1 MKKNFDLWVH
11 DHPTLKKIILEL
23 KIAILVI
30 IATVSN
36 VLSTPSYSMETTLT
50 ANLFL
55 EEQQQSVT
63 GTVTDI
69 NGETLPGVNVVV
81 KGTTIG
87 TITDANGKYT
97 INVPGADG
105 VLSFSFIG
113 YIEMSVPVAGKS
125 TIDISL
131 ESSVSALEEVVVVGY
146 GSARKRDITG
156 SISSVKSAD
165 LKNLTVTD
173 AAHALQGKAAGVLVV
188 NATGAPGA
196 VASIQIR
203 GYSSNSVTAPLI
215 IVDGLK
221 VPNMNYLDPENIES
235 IEVLKDGAS
244 AAIYGIEAG
253 NGVILVTTKNG
264 GGQGKIFYNY
274 QYTTMSA
281 ANMPSMLNAQ
291 QYMEWQVLSGACKPA
306 DFNYDGVTDSNWG
319 ERMFENGV
327 LQRHTIGFQGGNDRG
342 NLYVSLNTVNND
354 GIITGDKDSYKR
366 LTGQINADYKVKNW
380 MNIGITTSIEKNSS
394 KSVTEGSSTGISTMG
409 SILLYDPITPWSY
422 TPGEEPDRVKTW
434 IAQGN
439 VMPRDPETG
448 YLYGSSI
455 FAGNS
460 GIWHPAVMRDRTDT
474 GNDAFNLL
482 GTAFANFTPIKG
494 LTINSRLGY
503 RIGYTQV
510 SNYNYKLYINTTAT
524 QNMTINGRAG
534 NSLYYQWENYANYL
548 FNIGKNNFT
557 SMAGMSYQY
566 NSSDFVYGSANTL
579 SNPAPN
585 YRYLSNAVNSTGM
598 SISGIPNNST
608 NISYYGRLGWSYMNK
623 YNIQGSI
630 RADAY
635 DTSKL
640 DPENR
645 WGYFP
650 SVSAGWTISNEPFMD
665 NIKDIISL
673 SNLKFRTSF
682 GVNGNVNALGSYQ
695 YNTTLS
701 SGVGSGYDFGSGSG
715 QITGVIPSSRLPNPE
730 IQWETTRQFNVGFDS
745 RFLNDRLEFIVDYY
759 YKNTYDLL
767 TSTAAPGNTGAST
780 VYVNAG
786 LVNNKGFEFT
796 LGWRDEIG
804 DFTYS
809 FNGNFTTLHNEVT
822 EGTSTDRVIGA
833 SIFQSYPVTYFETG
847 YPLWYLR
854 TFILESIDPATG
866 KAVYKDSDKNGS
878 INTVDQDYA
887 GSAIPTYT
895 YALTLNLGYKNFD
908 LTVFGTGLGG
918 NKRIYALNRGDFP
931 QENTLLEFYNNM
943 WTPTNTNSKYPKP
956 DYTDTYY
963 RASTAMV
970 FDASFFKIKQMQL
983 GYNVP
988 KRILQKIKVGDLR
1001 AYVSLDDWFTF
1012 TNYPGLDP
1020 ETNSVSSTATTTANL
1035 AIDAANYPISRKVV
1049 FGLNITF

>member
-1 MKKNFDLWVH
+1 MKKKFDLWLYQ
-11 DHPTLKKIILEL
+11 HPTLKKLILEL
-23 KIAILVI
+23 KIAILI
-30 IATVSN
+30 TIATVSS
-36 VLSTPSYSMETTLT
+36 VLSTPSNSMETTLPVNQPV
-50 ANLFL
+50 A
-55 EEQQQSVT
+55 EQQQAVT
-63 GTVTDI
+63 GTVTDSK
-69 NGETLPGVNVVV
+69 GEALPGVNVVV

-87 TITDANGKYT
+87 TITDAGGKYS

-113 YIEMSVPVAGKS
+113 YNEISIPTAGKS
-125 TIDISL
+125 TINISL
-131 ESSVSALEEVVVVGY
+131 EASETALEEVVVVGY

-274 QYTTMSA
+274 QYTNMSV
-281 ANMPSMLNAQ
+281 ANMPKMLNAQ
-291 QYMEWQVLSGACKPA
+291 QYMDWQVLSGACKPA
-306 DFNYDGVTDSNWG
+306 DFNYDGVSDTNWG
-319 ERMFENGV
+319 ERMFEDGI

-342 NLYVSLNTVNND
+342 NFYVSLNTVNND
-354 GIITGDKDSYKR
+354 GIITGNKDSYER

-394 KSVTEGSSTGISTMG
+394 KSVTEGATTGISTLG

-422 TPGEEPDRVKTW
+422 TPGEEPDRIKTW

-439 VMPRDPETG
+439 VMPTDPADG
-448 YLYGSSI
+448 YIYGSSI

-460 GIWHPAVMRDRTDT
+460 MIWHPAVMRDRTDSQ
-474 GNDAFNLL
+474 NEAFNLM

-598 SISGIPNNST
+598 SISGIPTYSANM
-608 NISYYGRLGWSYMNK
+608 SYYGRLGWSYMNK
-623 YNIQGSI
+623 YNIQASI

-650 SVSAGWTISNEPFMD
+650 SISAGWTISNEPFMD
-665 NIKDIISL
+665 NIKGIIGL
-673 SNLKFRTSF
+673 SNLKFRGSY
-682 GVNGNVNALGSYQ
+682 GINGNVNALGSYQ

-701 SGVGSGYDFGSGSG
+701 SGVANGYDFGSGSG
-715 QITGVIPSSRLPNPE
+715 QITGVTPSSRLPNPD
-730 IQWETTRQFNVGFDS
+730 IKWETTRQLSVGFDS
-745 RFLNDRLEFIVDYY
+745 RFLKDRLEFIVDYY

-796 LGWRDEIG
+796 LGWRDEIA

-822 EGTSTDRVIGA
+822 EGTSSDRVIGA

-866 KAVYKDSDKNGS
+866 KAVYKDGDTSGS
-878 INTVDQDYA
+878 INTSDQEYA

-895 YALTLNLGYKNFD
+895 YSLTLNLGYKNFD
-908 LTVFGTGLGG
+908 FTIFGTGLGG
-918 NKRIYALNRGDFP
+918 NKRLYALNRGDFP
-931 QENTLLEFYNNM
+931 QENTLLEFYENM

-988 KRILQKIKVGDLR
+988 KKILQKVSIGDLR

-1012 TNYPGLDP
+1012 TSYPGLDP
-1020 ETNSVSSTATTTANL
+1020 ETNSVSSTAATTANL
-1035 AIDAANYPISRKVV
+1035 AIDAANYPISRKIV